1 MSDPI
6 ARAPR
11 EMSMPDFRP
20 PAGPFSPGGGV
31 PEANQ
36 KSGSAASGV
45 EYGNP
50 GSLTQLLSSNVAQTD
65 GESLLKR
72 LLSALSSQLAGQNT
86 PTVQSGYKDIDQSGF
101 NSPKALGK
109 WDALLDGTPPAERDQ
124 AARELNRPIAVARM
138 IAEGGPQADKAWA
151 FLEANPDLKTAM
163 DTAQGGK
170 ADGKITKKDARTFA
184 RNMEKQVERGTD
196 SLNDYRKDNPD
207 AGPQSTELVRS
218 AAMMMAYEPITAASD
233 PSNAQGAQYQK
244 KVNGRTTSVGL
255 QAMSE
260 ENPGLSGLARNA
272 ATTWA
277 QPGMFEMM
285 DQGNRRGKK
294 LATHAPDGLM
304 VKKDISAWIKN
315 KAPTDDE
322 GFSRVISDAATVGAV
337 AKTDIRSL
345 GKDVFANPQNYS
357 GEQKSAVLVEL
368 QQVSE
373 YVVAGRSIRGT
384 EATETAL
391 GEKITQLQNDPD
403 VQAFL
408 ADNVEKQAQMIVGSD
423 PALASVVNQTAT
435 AKSASGATGMSAAFV
450 PGGNNRNTND
460 KKEDVKL
467 ATSGFQE
474 VADIGD
480 KIGVK
485 RAGSQAAVGIGG
497 RVAAAVGGRIVGAIA
512 GQAAG
517 AAAASA
523 IGAAAGPVGWVVS
536 GAIGLGMGI
545 SEIVSSI
552 KERKERKAFSRTV
565 NPVLDQ
571 FDIPRPK

>member
-6 ARAPR
+6 ARASR
-11 EMSMPDFRP
+11 ETSIPELFTSGQFNP
-20 PAGPFSPGGGV
+20 VGGLPQV
-31 PEANQ
+31 TE
-36 KSGSAASGV
+36 KSGPAASGV

-50 GSLTQLLSSNVAQTD
+50 GTLTQLLSSNVAQT
-65 GESLLKR
+65 GAESLLKR

-86 PTVQSGYKDIDQSGF
+86 QTVQSGYTDIDQSGF

-233 PSNAQGAQYQK
+233 PSNAQGAHDQK
-244 KVNGRTTSVGL
+244 KVNGRTTSAGL
-255 QAMSE
+255 KAMSE
-260 ENPGLSGLARNA
+260 ENPGLSDLARHA

-315 KAPTDDE
+315 KAPVDDE

-337 AKTDIRSL
+337 AKTDISSL
-345 GKDVFANPQNYS
+345 GKDVFANPQHYS

-391 GEKITQLQNDPD
+391 GEKIAQLQNDPD

-408 ADNVEKQAQMIVGSD
+408 GDNVERQAQLIVGSD
-423 PALASVVNQTAT
+423 PALASVVNQTAS
-435 AKSASGATGMSAAFV
+435 AKAMSGAPGMSAAFV
-450 PGGNNRNTND
+450 PGGTNRNTND

-467 ATSGFQE
+467 AASAFQE

-545 SEIVSSI
+545 SEIVNSV